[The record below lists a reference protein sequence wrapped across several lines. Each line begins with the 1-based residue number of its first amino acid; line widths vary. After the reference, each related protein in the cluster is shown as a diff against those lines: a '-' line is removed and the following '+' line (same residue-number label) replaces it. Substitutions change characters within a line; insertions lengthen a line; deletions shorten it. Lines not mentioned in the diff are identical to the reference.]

1 MMIVHCTSNCKYNNI
16 VALCHCPTMNKVST
30 ESGMCGTIAEVESA
44 PIEVP
49 LQPWLG
55 SEEEETDAWIGR
67 QTRCVPPSVLEQWR
81 LEHRTPLDLWII
93 GALDTNWSIKALA
106 KIGRG
111 RKGCSLLEDRQDL
124 SSPRDHSLLSWKWRR
139 RRMCEQVS
147 ESSLQ
152 DTRLRH
158 CTRGENPEK
167 DFHSFL
173 LQLHRLQTMETKNKI
188 IGREVHT
195 AASCFCGQLTICK
208 VCCRQWSRFGA
219 NNSETSQPA

>member
-1 MMIVHCTSNCKYNNI
+1 MDWKTDEMCATICFG
-16 VALCHCPTMNKVST
+16 AL
-30 ESGMCGTIAEVESA
+30 EA
-44 PIEVP
+44 
-49 LQPWLG
+49 
-55 SEEEETDAWIGR
+55 
-67 QTRCVPPSVLEQWR
+67 
-81 LEHRTPLDLWII
+81 
-93 GALDTNWSIKALA
+93 GALDTNGTLETMDYWSIGHQLEHQSFGQHGKRKKVLIS
-106 KIGRG
+106 IGRQM
-111 RKGCSLLEDRQDL
+111 RYVFTSLPQ
-124 SSPRDHSLLSWKWRR
+124 DHSLLSWKWHRR
-139 RRMCEQVS
+139 RTCEQVS

-173 LQLHRLQTMETKNKI
+173 LKLHCLQTMETKNKI
-188 IGREVHT
+188 IGRGVQHT